1 MFGVSYFLGNLINF
15 WNFALLYGFLV
26 IHSIP
31 PFLAEILQKMME
43 FFFVASESLTFQ
55 INKYLQREDATGSLF
70 DFSIL

>member
-1 MFGVSYFLGNLINF
+1 
-15 WNFALLYGFLV
+15 
-26 IHSIP
+26 
-31 PFLAEILQKMME
+31 MME